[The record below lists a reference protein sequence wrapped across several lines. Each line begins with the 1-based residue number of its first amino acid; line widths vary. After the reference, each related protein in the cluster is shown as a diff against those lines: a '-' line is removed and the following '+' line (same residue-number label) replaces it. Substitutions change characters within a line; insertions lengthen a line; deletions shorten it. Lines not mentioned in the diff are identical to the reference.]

1 MTSFTYGAM
10 GRAGKVL
17 AALIFALFV
26 FAGPVMA
33 GAVKLVAFGD
43 SLTAGYG
50 LAQGAG
56 FVPQLRAWLAAKG
69 EAVELV
75 QAGVSGDTT
84 AGGLARLDW
93 ALGEDVQ
100 GIILE
105 LGANDALRGLPP
117 EEARANLRRM
127 LEICHEKGIA
137 VLLVGVPVAGNFGPR
152 YQTQFT
158 AIWPDLAEQFDTL
171 YYPDFFAGLGKTPS
185 EALPLMQA
193 DGIHPNAKG
202 VKLIVARIGPSVQAL
217 IQRIEARAGGDFS
230 AKNRW
235 E

>member
-1 MTSFTYGAM
+1 VLIGLIVALWLGPAS
-10 GRAGKVL
+10 VL
-17 AALIFALFV
+17 AGGVTLL
-26 FAGPVMA
+26 
-33 GAVKLVAFGD
+33 AFGD

-56 FVPQLRAWLAAKG
+56 FVPQLRAWLAAEG
-69 EAVELV
+69 ETVELV

-93 ALGEDVQ
+93 ALEEDVQ

-158 AIWPDLAEQFDTL
+158 AIWPDLAEAFDTL
-171 YYPDFFAGLGKTPS
+171 YYPDFFAGLGETPS
-185 EALPLMQA
+185 AALALMQD
-193 DGIHPNAKG
+193 DGIHPNAEG
-202 VKLIVARIGPSVQAL
+202 VKVIVARIGPSVQAL
-217 IQRIEARAGGDFS
+217 IRRIEARAGG
-230 AKNRW
+230 
-235 E
+235 